1 VSVVPTRR
9 LALVVLAL
17 GVVLAVAPV
26 PLPSVWA
33 VAGILAAV
41 AVLLTVGDALAAVRP
56 GALTLERHHPPV
68 VVAGTTATLEWV
80 VRSDATRSV
89 RLLVAD
95 ELAPSLR
102 AAARRFDVR
111 VPAGDVV
118 RVSTPF
124 QPMRRG
130 RFELARVAIRIV
142 GPLGLGSRQRE
153 VPLASVLRVHPP
165 FRSRDDAELAI
176 RRGRIL
182 EVGLRSA
189 RGLGTGTEFE
199 QLREYGPDDEFR
211 RIDWT
216 ATARAGRPIV
226 RTFRAERNQTVVAV
240 LDTGRVT
247 AGRVAGVPRLEHAV
261 DAVTALGEVA
271 TRLGDRCGLVAF
283 GRGIRAEV
291 PPARRRDQVGRLTE
305 AMYALEP
312 ELSESDYPTAFRHVL
327 VRYRRRAMLVV
338 LSDLLEPAVEDS
350 LLPALPLVTR
360 THLVVVAG
368 VRDPEVEAWA
378 HGPADDPESVHRRAA
393 ATTALADRRRT
404 AARLRGLGV
413 TVVDAAPGHLARELA
428 EAYLLAK
435 QTGRL

>member
-1 VSVVPTRR
+1 
-9 LALVVLAL
+9 
-17 GVVLAVAPV
+17 
-26 PLPSVWA
+26 
-33 VAGILAAV
+33 
-41 AVLLTVGDALAAVRP
+41 
-56 GALTLERHHPPV
+56 

-428 EAYLLAK
+428 DAYLLAK

>member
-1 VSVVPTRR
+1 MSIVPTRR
-9 LALVVLAL
+9 LALVVLAI
-17 GVVLAVAPV
+17 AV
-26 PLPSVWA
+26 
-33 VAGILAAV
+33 AV
-41 AVLLTVGDALAAVRP
+41 AVLPLPRPPLWSVAALLALVAVVVTAIDALAAVRP
-56 GALTLERHHPPV
+56 GAFTFERRHPPV
-68 VVAGTTATLEWV
+68 VVAGTSASVEWV
-80 VRSDATRSV
+80 VTSRAERPV
-89 RLLVAD
+89 RLQVAD
-95 ELAPSLR
+95 ELAPSLQ

-118 RVSTPF
+118 RVSTTIRPL
-124 QPMRRG
+124 RRG
-130 RFELARVAIRIV
+130 RFEPSRIAVRIV
-142 GPLGLGSRQRE
+142 GPLGLGSRQRD
-153 VPLASVLRVHPP
+153 VPLVSALRVHPP

-216 ATARAGRPIV
+216 ATARTGRPIV

-240 LDTGRVT
+240 LDTGRVM
-247 AGRVAGVPRLEHAV
+247 AGRVDGVPRLEHAV

-283 GRGIRAEV
+283 GREIRAEV

-312 ELSESDYPTAFRHVL
+312 ELGESDYPSAFQHVVARH
-327 VRYRRRAMLVV
+327 RRRAMLVV

-350 LLPALPLVTR
+350 LMPALPLVTR

-368 VRDPEVEAWA
+368 VRDPQVESWA
-378 HGPADDPESVHRRAA
+378 SSPAEDVESVHRRVAA
-393 ATTALADRRRT
+393 VTALADRRRT
-404 AARLRGLGV
+404 AARLRGFGV
-413 TVVDAAPGHLARELA
+413 TVVDATPGHLARQLA
-428 EAYLLAK
+428 DAYLLAK

>member
-41 AVLLTVGDALAAVRP
+41 AVLLAVGDALAAVRP

-95 ELAPSLR
+95 ELAPSLQ

-428 EAYLLAK
+428 DAYLLAK

>member
-17 GVVLAVAPV
+17 GVVVAVAPV
-26 PLPSVWA
+26 PLPPVWA
-33 VAGILAAV
+33 VAGILAVV
-41 AVLLTVGDALAAVRP
+41 AVLLAVGDALAAVRP

-68 VVAGTTATLEWV
+68 VVAGSTAALEWV

-102 AAARRFDVR
+102 ATARRFDIR

-118 RVSTPF
+118 RVSTTL

-130 RFELARVAIRIV
+130 RFELARVAIRVV
-142 GPLGLGSRQRE
+142 GPLGLGCRQRE

-240 LDTGRVT
+240 LDTGRIT

-291 PPARRRDQVGRLTE
+291 PPARRRDQVGLLTE

-327 VRYRRRAMLVV
+327 ARYRRRAMLVV

-428 EAYLLAK
+428 DAYLLAK

>member
-9 LALVVLAL
+9 LAFVVLAL

-428 EAYLLAK
+428 DAYRLAK